1 MPSSRGELVHEA
13 GSPPRFFPAAR
24 PPPPPS
30 EPLSTVVQVTSA
42 LRSPEKQDKRRSV
55 AWLQPVIDWAVD
67 YPQDDCDCNP
77 KANETL
83 DSISDMDSDAE
94 CADALHAADAMA
106 AVMDSL
112 AAIGMDPTD
121 MGLVTGEAIPST
133 LCNSTF
139 HSTSPSLPFADSGAC
154 CASLHARVVEADLI
168 EEQEVEDE
176 IGASSN
182 LPSQKFYHQ
191 SSREAH
197 RTITPLQYNRSA
209 YQDQQQGESIKTAL
223 ISLLSPSSSRISTG
237 ETQIDAQ
244 NLSNVPTRPSRGSQ
258 IGRKTAVRDAGR
270 NNSENI
276 SAGVQQIHG
285 DSKTDAG
292 RARSP
297 TTSRPVTRTP
307 RNVQPGRVYASPSS
321 LAGLS
326 PLEVAKKFSNTSV
339 SSAGSTPSPSRTRAA
354 SPQHCPS
361 SVSPMQL
368 RRKKGI
374 SNSPSFDCT
383 VSTMSSSSRH
393 DPVSR
398 SPRSPTPI
406 SHRQHGQQHTSELGC
421 AKSTPILSLRHDAE
435 FSTQFTSSPTSLSQ
449 RQKPPAASGLA
460 RPGAILNER
469 TNSMEFESV

>member
-1 MPSSRGELVHEA
+1 M
-13 GSPPRFFPAAR
+13 
-24 PPPPPS
+24 
-30 EPLSTVVQVTSA
+30 SA
-42 LRSPEKQDKRRSV
+42 LRSPERQDKRRSV

-67 YPQDDCDCNP
+67 YPQNDCDCNP

-83 DSISDMDSDAE
+83 DSIPDMESDAE

-121 MGLVTGEAIPST
+121 MGLVTGEAISST
-133 LCNSTF
+133 LSNSTF
-139 HSTSPSLPFADSGAC
+139 HSTSPSLPFADSEAC

-176 IGASSN
+176 IGAPSN
-182 LPSQKFYHQ
+182 LPSQKSYHQ
-191 SSREAH
+191 SSTFSREAH

-237 ETQIDAQ
+237 ETQFDAQ
-244 NLSNVPTRPSRGSQ
+244 ELSNVPTPPSQGSQ
-258 IGRKTAVRDAGR
+258 IGRKTAVWDSGR

-276 SAGVQQIHG
+276 SAGVQKIHG

-297 TTSRPVTRTP
+297 TSSRPVTRTP

-339 SSAGSTPSPSRTRAA
+339 SSAGSTPSPSGTRAA
-354 SPQHCPS
+354 SPQHRPS
-361 SVSPMQL
+361 PVSPMQL
-368 RRKKGI
+368 RRKKGR

-393 DPVSR
+393 DPVSP
-398 SPRSPTPI
+398 SPHSPTPI

-421 AKSTPILSLRHDAE
+421 TKSTPILSLRHDAG
-435 FSTQFTSSPTSLSQ
+435 FLTQFTSSPVSLLQ

-460 RPGAILNER
+460 RPGAVLNER